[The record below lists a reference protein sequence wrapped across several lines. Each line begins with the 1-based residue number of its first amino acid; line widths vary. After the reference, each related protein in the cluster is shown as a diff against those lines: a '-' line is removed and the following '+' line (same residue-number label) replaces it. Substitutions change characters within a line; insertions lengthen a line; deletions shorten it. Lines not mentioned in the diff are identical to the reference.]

1 MPIVEWL
8 ESSYQEADAQ
18 KISSQFFAA
27 ARDI

>member
-1 MPIVEWL
+1 MEWL

-18 KISSQFFAA
+18 KIPSQFFAA